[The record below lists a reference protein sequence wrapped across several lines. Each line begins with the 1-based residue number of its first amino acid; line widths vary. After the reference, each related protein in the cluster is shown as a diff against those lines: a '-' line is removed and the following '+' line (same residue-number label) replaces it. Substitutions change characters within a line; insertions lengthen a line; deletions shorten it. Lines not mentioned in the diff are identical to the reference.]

1 MGVINR
7 LTHEEVLEE
16 LREIPMNDDAIKILA
31 VYVEAAPR
39 CNRPLMN
46 LARSVMLR
54 AIGTKVD
61 EKIRKAPSRSYES
74 YCSCHKLP
82 CRYKDLYYIDTFYGE
97 GKLRREIFEIRKE
110 TLSI

>member
-1 MGVINR
+1 MSNIKR

-16 LREIPMNDDAIKILA
+16 LREIPMNDDVIKILA

-61 EKIRKAPSRSYES
+61 EKIRKAPSRAYDS

-82 CRYKDLYYIDTFYGE
+82 NRCKDFYYIDTFYGG
-97 GKLRREIFEIRKE
+97 GKLRREIFEIKKGDV
-110 TLSI
+110 

>member
-1 MGVINR
+1 MAGIKR

-16 LREIPMNDDAIKILA
+16 LREIPMNDDVIKILA

-46 LARSVMLR
+46 LTRSVMLR

-61 EKIRKAPSRSYES
+61 EKIRKAPSRAYES

-82 CRYKDLYYIDTFYGE
+82 NIYEDLYYIDTFYGD
-97 GKLRREIFEIRKE
+97 GKLRREIFKV
-110 TLSI
+110 

>member
-1 MGVINR
+1 MSGIKR

-16 LREIPMNDDAIKILA
+16 LREIPMNDDVIKILA

-39 CNRPLMN
+39 CGRTLMN
-46 LARSVMLR
+46 LTRSVMLR

-61 EKIRKAPSRSYES
+61 ERIRKAPSRAYES

-82 CRYKDLYYIDTFYGE
+82 NKYKELYYIDTFHSE
-97 GKLRREIFEIRKE
+97 GKLRREIYEIRKGDFE
-110 TLSI
+110 V

>member
-1 MGVINR
+1 MSGIKR

-16 LREIPMNDDAIKILA
+16 LREIPMNDDVIKILA

-39 CNRPLMN
+39 CNRPMMN

-54 AIGTKVD
+54 AVGTKVD
-61 EKIRKAPSRSYES
+61 ERIRKAPSRAYES
-74 YCSCHKLP
+74 FCSCHKLSNK
-82 CRYKDLYYIDTFYGE
+82 YKDLYYIDSFYGD

-110 TLSI
+110 TLNI

>member
-1 MGVINR
+1 MRGIKR

-16 LREIPMNDDAIKILA
+16 LREIPMNDDVIKILA

-39 CNRPLMN
+39 CNRPMMN

-54 AIGTKVD
+54 AVGKKVD

-82 CRYKDLYYIDTFYGE
+82 CKYKDLYYIDSFYEE
-97 GKLRREIFEIRKE
+97 GKLRREIYEI
-110 TLSI
+110 

>member
-1 MGVINR
+1 MSAIKR

-16 LREIPMNDDAIKILA
+16 LREIPMNDDVIKILA

-39 CNRPLMN
+39 CNRPMMN

-61 EKIRKAPSRSYES
+61 EKIRKAPSRAYES

-82 CRYKDLYYIDTFYGE
+82 NKHKDLYYIDSFYGD
-97 GKLRREIFEIRKE
+97 GKLRREIFEV
-110 TLSI
+110 

>member
-1 MGVINR
+1 MSAIKR

-16 LREIPMNDDAIKILA
+16 LREIPMNDDVIKILA

-61 EKIRKAPSRSYES
+61 EKIRKAPSRAYES

-82 CRYKDLYYIDTFYGE
+82 SRHKDLYYIDSFYGE

>member
-1 MGVINR
+1 MSGIKR

-16 LREIPMNDDAIKILA
+16 LREIPLNDDVIKILA

-39 CNRPLMN
+39 CNRPMMN

-61 EKIRKAPSRSYES
+61 EKIRKAPSRARKS
-74 YCSCHKLP
+74 YCSCHNLP
-82 CRYKDLYYIDTFYGE
+82 NNKEELYYIDSFYGE
-97 GKLRREIFEIRKE
+97 GKIRREIFEIKKGGV
-110 TLSI
+110 

>member
-1 MGVINR
+1 MSGIKR
-7 LTHEEVLEE
+7 LTREEVLEE
-16 LREIPMNDDAIKILA
+16 LREIPMNDDAIKILE

-61 EKIRKAPSRSYES
+61 ESIRIAPSRTSKS

-82 CRYKDLYYIDTFYGE
+82 NKNKDLYYIDSFYGE
-97 GKLRREIFEIRKE
+97 GKLRREIFKV
-110 TLSI
+110 

>member
-1 MGVINR
+1 MSAIKR

-16 LREIPMNDDAIKILA
+16 LREIPMNDDVIKIVA

-61 EKIRKAPSRSYES
+61 EKIRKAPSRAYES

-82 CRYKDLYYIDTFYGE
+82 NRCKDLYYIDTFYGG
-97 GKLRREIFEIRKE
+97 GKLRREIFEIKKGVA
-110 TLSI
+110 

>member
-1 MGVINR
+1 MSAIKR
-7 LTHEEVLEE
+7 LTHKEVLEE
-16 LREIPMNDDAIKILA
+16 LREIPMNDDVIKILA

-39 CNRPLMN
+39 CNRPMMN

-61 EKIRKAPSRSYES
+61 EKIRKAPSRAYES

-82 CRYKDLYYIDTFYGE
+82 NRCKDLYYIDTFYGG
-97 GKLRREIFEIRKE
+97 GKLRREIFEINKGV
-110 TLSI
+110 

>member
-1 MGVINR
+1 MSGIKK

-16 LREIPMNDDAIKILA
+16 LREIPMNDDVIKIVA
-31 VYVEAAPR
+31 VYVEAAPL
-39 CNRPLMN
+39 CNRPMMN

-61 EKIRKAPSRSYES
+61 EKIRKAPSRAYES

-82 CRYKDLYYIDTFYGE
+82 NRYEDLYYIDTFYGD
-97 GKLRREIFEIRKE
+97 GKLRREIFKV
-110 TLSI
+110 